1 MERIR
6 AVFNRNAAARIRL
19 TRRCGRPVGRIRNHR
34 ALTTVGTG
42 KEPDARSDVELVAL
56 GKQGVENQAQF
67 GEKLLLVQPAVQ
79 GEEFPG
85 GVQYCTVE
93 AASQDSMPQM
103 MTASTSSS
111 WRSMAL

>member
-1 MERIR
+1 MGGFQPERR
-6 AVFNRNAAARIRL
+6 QGFGARAAAAVRSGAYEIVAL
-19 TRRCGRPVGRIRNHR
+19 
-34 ALTTVGTG
+34 LTTVGTG

>member
-42 KEPDARSDVELVAL
+42 KEPDAQSDVELVAL

-79 GEEFPG
+79 GEEFSRRRA
-85 GVQYCTVE
+85 VLH
-93 AASQDSMPQM
+93 
-103 MTASTSSS
+103 
-111 WRSMAL
+111 R